1 MSGPAETP
9 YDVLAGEVRRRV
21 PQPIDRLEIAAV
33 IESMGVTD
41 SVAREDYAADDCF
54 ELADL
59 VFELVRATELPP
71 GGYGIDEPHLASRPG
86 VHDTAARGV
95 MAIAPLVL
103 LLGAFH
109 VLATVGWTTG
119 TILAL
124 SFGVTTAMILTSG
137 PSMAIGRR
145 TSIYLGFEDDA
156 SARRFATAWSL
167 GALAACV
174 GVAAGVLAVTTALDL
189 ADGRERAIFA
199 GALVLYAALWL
210 LSAGLILA
218 GAAAHVVGVL
228 ILALGVALGVG
239 VPVGWPAGVAA
250 GYATAA
256 ALLAVVWRRVY
267 RPGTSRA
274 LRLPWQLALLE
285 AAPYAAFGTAFSV
298 FLLVPHIIG
307 WFGTG
312 NGGFLERVS
321 AFELSLL
328 IALPPLLLTV
338 VATERF
344 LGTFWAFAID
354 LGRSSGPDE
363 FGRGVSAYLER
374 GVHVITVVLGSLS
387 LATLVVVYAVGEGGG
402 LTGTSGLVF
411 ASGLV
416 AFFFVGIGQF
426 VCIFLLGL
434 ALPGHGLAPVV
445 AGIAV
450 SLGLGIPLALVDYRL
465 AAVAFVAGALT
476 FAAASIVVCRGVLE
490 DASHRYTAAF

>member
-1 MSGPAETP
+1 
-9 YDVLAGEVRRRV
+9 
-21 PQPIDRLEIAAV
+21 
-33 IESMGVTD
+33 MGVTD
-41 SVAREDYAADDCF
+41 SVAREDYGVSDCF
-54 ELADL
+54 ELADS
-59 VFELVRATELPP
+59 VFELVRASDLPVA
-71 GGYGIDEPHLASRPG
+71 GGDGIDEPHLASRPG

-109 VLATVGWTTG
+109 ALATVGWTTG

-174 GVAAGVLAVTTALDL
+174 GVAAGVVAVTTALDL
-189 ADGRERAIFA
+189 AGGRERAIFA

-228 ILALGVALGVG
+228 VLAVGVALGVG
-239 VPVGWPAGVAA
+239 VPAGWPAGVAA

-312 NGGFLERVS
+312 DGGFWS
-321 AFELSLL
+321 A
-328 IALPPLLLTV
+328 
-338 VATERF
+338 
-344 LGTFWAFAID
+344 
-354 LGRSSGPDE
+354 
-363 FGRGVSAYLER
+363 
-374 GVHVITVVLGSLS
+374 
-387 LATLVVVYAVGEGGG
+387 
-402 LTGTSGLVF
+402 
-411 ASGLV
+411 
-416 AFFFVGIGQF
+416 
-426 VCIFLLGL
+426 
-434 ALPGHGLAPVV
+434 
-445 AGIAV
+445 
-450 SLGLGIPLALVDYRL
+450 
-465 AAVAFVAGALT
+465 
-476 FAAASIVVCRGVLE
+476 
-490 DASHRYTAAF
+490 

>member
-1 MSGPAETP
+1 MSGVAESP

-21 PQPIDRLEIAAV
+21 PQPIDTLEIAAV

-41 SVAREDYAADDCF
+41 SVAREDYGADDCF

-71 GGYGIDEPHLASRPG
+71 GGDGLDEPHLASRPG
-86 VHDTAARGV
+86 LHDTAARGL
-95 MAIAPLVL
+95 MAIVPLVF
-103 LLGAFH
+103 LLGALYA
-109 VLATVGWTTG
+109 LATVGWTTG

-124 SFGVTTAMILTSG
+124 SFGVTTAMIVTSG

-167 GALAACV
+167 AALAACV
-174 GVAAGVLAVTTALDL
+174 GLAAGVLAVTTVLGL
-189 ADGRERAIFA
+189 AGARERVVFA
-199 GALVLYAALWL
+199 AALVLYAALWL
-210 LSAGLILA
+210 LSAGLVLA
-218 GAAAHVVGVL
+218 GAAVRVV
-228 ILALGVALGVG
+228 VALLAALAVAVG
-239 VPVGWPAGVAA
+239 LGALVGWAAGVAV
-250 GYATAA
+250 GYLTAA
-256 ALLAVVWRRVY
+256 ALLAAVWHRVY
-267 RPGTSRA
+267 KPGTSRA
-274 LRLPWQLALLE
+274 LRLPWQLTLLE

-298 FLLVPHIIG
+298 FLLVPHVIG
-307 WFGTG
+307 WFGAG
-312 NGGFLERVS
+312 DGGFLERVS

-338 VATERF
+338 VATERV
-344 LGTFWAFAID
+344 LGTFWVFAVD
-354 LGRSSGPDE
+354 LGRSSGPVE
-363 FGRGVSAYLER
+363 FGRGVAAYLER
-374 GVHVITVVLGSLS
+374 GVRVITVVLGSLS
-387 LATLVVVYAVGEGGG
+387 LATLAVVYAVGEAGG

-411 ASGLV
+411 VAGLV
-416 AFFFVGIGQF
+416 AFFFVGVGQF

-434 ALPGHGLAPVV
+434 ALPVRGLAPVL

-465 AAVAFVAGALT
+465 SAVAFVAGALT
-476 FAAASIVVCRGVLE
+476 FATASIVVCRGVLE